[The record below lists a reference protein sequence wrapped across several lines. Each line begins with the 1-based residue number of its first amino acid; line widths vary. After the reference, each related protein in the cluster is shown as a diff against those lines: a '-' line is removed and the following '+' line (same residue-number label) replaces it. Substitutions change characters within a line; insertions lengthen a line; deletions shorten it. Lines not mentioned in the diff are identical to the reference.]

1 MAQNTPPKR
10 RAFQMQKT
18 RSARTEDKRTDRQRA
33 ADRRRHEERAREGFV
48 RHSGPKTPEKRM
60 APLEP
65 GRVRITNL
73 IVDELTRALGV
84 ILKLDGPADVLMK
97 LFFRSNPK
105 LGMRDRGLI
114 AEGIYYAL
122 RHYASLRFAM
132 RPVHPDRAP
141 RLAALA
147 TLARQHGLDAI
158 SPSAIGPEA
167 GPLENVLKVNLE
179 KAPAHVRAELPQ
191 WLYDLIEAQYE
202 DSAALYPSMQEGAPL
217 DLRVNLL
224 KASRDEI
231 LEELRANGVEAY
243 ATPFSPDGLRL
254 PTKPGLTQWAVYKE
268 GKVDVQDEGS
278 QLIARLLTP
287 RRREMVCDFCAG
299 AGGKT
304 LALGALMRSTGSLYA
319 FDVNE
324 KRLAGLTPRMRRAGL
339 SNVHPIAIRGEDDQ
353 RVRRLNGKFDR
364 VLIDAPCTGTGTFRR
379 NPDLKWR
386 LSPSELERIN
396 AIQKSV
402 LEHASR
408 LVKAGGR
415 LVYATCS
422 VLKRENQDVVEA
434 FLAAHPEWR
443 LVPAKDVFAQQGIVF
458 PEAQWE
464 RFGSYFQMLP
474 HVNNTDGFF
483 AAVLERSAPAK
494 HEKPA
499 KFERTTESEAAE
511 PAEKAEAVEVAQ
523 APETVE
529 SVEAAEAVE
538 KTEAAEAPVEDEKV
552 EVAEKPVKT
561 RKTAAKTTKST
572 KTAKIAKTSKKKSE
586 AKAEEEAAAESS
598 AAEAE
603 KA

>member
-48 RHSGPKTPEKRM
+48 RRSGPKTPEKRM

-202 DSAALYPSMQEGAPL
+202 DAAELYPSMQEGAPL

-224 KASRDEI
+224 KASRDEV

-254 PTKPGLTQWAVYKE
+254 PTKPGLTQWAVYKD

-443 LVPAKDVFAQQGIVF
+443 LVPAKEVFAQQGIVF

-483 AAVLERSAPAK
+483 AAVLERSALAK
-494 HEKPA
+494 REKPA
-499 KFERTTESEAAE
+499 KVERAAESEAPVESVKTEVVGA
-511 PAEKAEAVEVAQ
+511 AEVAQ
-523 APETVE
+523 APEATEPVEVAETVE
-529 SVEAAEAVE
+529 KVEAAEKPAKTCKTAVRTTKAKKTEQAAKTTKTAKTKKKVEAEETEVPEAELVE
-538 KTEAAEAPVEDEKV
+538 KTEA
-552 EVAEKPVKT
+552 
-561 RKTAAKTTKST
+561 
-572 KTAKIAKTSKKKSE
+572 
-586 AKAEEEAAAESS
+586 
-598 AAEAE
+598 
-603 KA
+603 

>member
-33 ADRRRHEERAREGFV
+33 ADRRRHEERARGGFV
-48 RHSGPKTPEKRM
+48 RRSGPKTPEKRM

-202 DSAALYPSMQEGAPL
+202 DAAELYPSMQEGAPL

-224 KASRDEI
+224 KASRDEV

-254 PTKPGLTQWAVYKE
+254 PTKPGLTQWAVYKD

-443 LVPAKDVFAQQGIVF
+443 LVPAKEVFAQQGIVF

-494 HEKPA
+494 REKPA
-499 KFERTTESEAAE
+499 KVERAAESEAPVESVKTEVVGA
-511 PAEKAEAVEVAQ
+511 AEVAQ
-523 APETVE
+523 APEATEPVEVAETVE
-529 SVEAAEAVE
+529 KVEAAEKPAKTCKTAVRTTKAKKTEQAAKTTKTAKTKKKVEAEETEVPEAEVVE
-538 KTEAAEAPVEDEKV
+538 KTEA
-552 EVAEKPVKT
+552 
-561 RKTAAKTTKST
+561 
-572 KTAKIAKTSKKKSE
+572 
-586 AKAEEEAAAESS
+586 
-598 AAEAE
+598 
-603 KA
+603 

>member
-48 RHSGPKTPEKRM
+48 RRSGPKTPEKRM

-202 DSAALYPSMQEGAPL
+202 DAAELYPSMQEGAPL

-224 KASRDEI
+224 KASRDEV

-254 PTKPGLTQWAVYKE
+254 PMKPGLTQWAVYKD

-443 LVPAKDVFAQQGIVF
+443 LVPAKEVFAQQGIVF

-494 HEKPA
+494 REKPA
-499 KFERTTESEAAE
+499 KVERAAESEAPVESVKTEVVGA
-511 PAEKAEAVEVAQ
+511 AEVAQ
-523 APETVE
+523 APEATEPVEVAETVE
-529 SVEAAEAVE
+529 KVEAAEKPAKTCKTAVRTTKAKKTEQAAKTTKTAKTKKKVEAEETEVPEAEVVE
-538 KTEAAEAPVEDEKV
+538 KTEA
-552 EVAEKPVKT
+552 
-561 RKTAAKTTKST
+561 
-572 KTAKIAKTSKKKSE
+572 
-586 AKAEEEAAAESS
+586 
-598 AAEAE
+598 
-603 KA
+603 

>member
-48 RHSGPKTPEKRM
+48 RRSGPKTPEKRM

-202 DSAALYPSMQEGAPL
+202 DAAELYPSMQEGAPL

-224 KASRDEI
+224 KASRDEV

-254 PTKPGLTQWAVYKE
+254 PTKPGLTQWAVYKD

-386 LSPSELERIN
+386 LSPSELKRIN

-443 LVPAKDVFAQQGIVF
+443 LVPAKEVFAQQGIVF

-494 HEKPA
+494 REKPA
-499 KFERTTESEAAE
+499 KVERAAESEAPVESVKTEVVGA
-511 PAEKAEAVEVAQ
+511 AEVAQ
-523 APETVE
+523 APEATEPVEVAETVE
-529 SVEAAEAVE
+529 KVEAAEKPAKTCKTAVRTTKAKKTEQAAKTTKTAKTKKKVEAEETEVPEAEVVE
-538 KTEAAEAPVEDEKV
+538 KTEA
-552 EVAEKPVKT
+552 
-561 RKTAAKTTKST
+561 
-572 KTAKIAKTSKKKSE
+572 
-586 AKAEEEAAAESS
+586 
-598 AAEAE
+598 
-603 KA
+603 